1 MIGGIKLK
9 VIDVINAVKNKE
21 KIEDIA
27 VSLGTSKSTLG
38 KKIKSL
44 GYVYDNSLKYYEYS
58 GEESEKNKIDD
69 MLISEVI
76 KKKSVKKSELVQVNE
91 RKKEEVKKDD
101 DLKEKSMIEE
111 QVLTI
116 DEIESL
122 KKLAKIYKSSRIN
135 LFIDLAYLPYEGDKV
150 KKSISVDS
158 DLFLDFERFAEKF
171 EKKGISKNQL
181 LELAMYDFMKKN
193 RY

>member
-1 MIGGIKLK
+1 MK
-9 VIDVINAVKNKE
+9 VIDVIDAVRNKE
-21 KIEDIA
+21 KMEDIA
-27 VSLGTSKSTLG
+27 ERLGTSKSTLG

-44 GYVYDNSLKYYEYS
+44 GYRFNNSLKYYEYE
-58 GEESEKNKIDD
+58 GEESEKNKIDN

-76 KKKSVKKSELVQVNE
+76 KRKGVKKSEVIQNNSG
-91 RKKEEVKKDD
+91 KKEEVKKNN
-101 DLKEKSMIEE
+101 DLEEKSIIEE
-111 QVLTI
+111 QVLTSE
-116 DEIESL
+116 EIESL
-122 KKLAKIYKSSRIN
+122 KELAKVYKSAHVN

-158 DLFLDFERFAEKF
+158 DLYLDFERFAERF

-193 RY
+193 R

>member
-1 MIGGIKLK
+1 MK
-9 VIDVINAVKNKE
+9 VIDVIDAVRNKE
-21 KIEDIA
+21 KMEDIA
-27 VSLGTSKSTLG
+27 ERLGTSKSTLG

-44 GYVYDNSLKYYEYS
+44 GYKFNNKFKYYEYI
-58 GEESEKNKIDD
+58 GEESEKDKIDN

-76 KKKSVKKSELVQVNE
+76 KRKGVKKSEHIQINKG
-91 RKKEEVKKDD
+91 KKEELKKDV
-101 DLKEKSMIEE
+101 DLKEKSMIEG
-111 QVLTI
+111 QALTN

-122 KKLAKIYKSSRIN
+122 KELAKIYKSSRIN
-135 LFIDLAYLPYEGDKV
+135 LFIELAYLPYEGDKV

-158 DLFLDFERFAEKF
+158 DLYLDFERFAERF

-193 RY
+193 R